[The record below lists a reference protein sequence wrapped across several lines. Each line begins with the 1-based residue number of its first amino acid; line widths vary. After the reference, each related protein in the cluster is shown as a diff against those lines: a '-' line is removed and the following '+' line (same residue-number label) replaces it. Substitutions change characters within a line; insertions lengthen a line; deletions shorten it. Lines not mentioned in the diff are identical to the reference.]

1 MGAMSAP
8 PPDRRDVPPYVALV
22 RIAAVI
28 GMSMAIATGI
38 CLILLSPSA
47 YLIWG
52 LLSIML
58 AVPCFGLMR
67 LAERLAEPPGASPRA
82 E

>member
-1 MGAMSAP
+1 MTAS
-8 PPDRRDVPPYVALV
+8 PPDRREVPPYVALV

-38 CLILLSPSA
+38 CLILLSPTT
-47 YLIWG
+47 YLLWG
-52 LLSIML
+52 LLSIAL

-67 LAERLAEPPGASPRA
+67 LAERMAEPSGPPRA
-82 E
+82 G

>member
-1 MGAMSAP
+1 MTTP

-22 RIAAVI
+22 RIVAVV

-38 CLILLSPSA
+38 CLILLSPSH

-52 LLSIML
+52 LICIVL
-58 AVPCFGLMR
+58 ALPCFGLMR
-67 LAERLAEPPGASPRA
+67 LAERMAEPRQSPGP
-82 E
+82 